1 MSRIASKE
9 DLLAMLSAMSQ
20 PKKRGLTQA
29 ALDLALINFCVA
41 CPDPIRA
48 RWLVVEC
55 LDPMT
60 DEELVQR
67 VLEMP
72 VLSMEGVPTS
82 IVPAEHPARKIR
94 NRAES
99 LQQ

>member
-20 PKKRGLTQA
+20 PKKYGFNQA
-29 ALDLALINFCVA
+29 ALDLALINFCA
-41 CPDPIRA
+41 GCPDPVGA

-60 DEELVQR
+60 DEELVHR
-67 VLEMP
+67 AFEMP
-72 VLSMEGVPTS
+72 ARLMDDVPTS
-82 IVPAEHPARKIR
+82 IVPAEHPARTMRDRTK
-94 NRAES
+94 S
-99 LQQ
+99 LQ